1 VVFWK
6 KDRFFPQDE
15 VAFWQLLLR
24 ERERGIPITELLHL
38 YLLVAGPVKR
48 ARWRKKGILNV
59 GLSTGKK
66 EDCFTSTKKRSPF
79 TSDKTHNSSLV
90 EAYLQDIGRTPL
102 LTAEEERTMARRL
115 RQAKNRF
122 RREVLSNDYLLSILI
137 ERFAEAFKGES
148 RLDRIVDVAIGNVAE
163 KNRIRC
169 RMQTNLTTLRRL
181 VELNRQD
188 FNRLVDQAEN
198 GDDFQ
203 AKYRPIYRKIVRRRN
218 KAFRLVEEINPRMDL
233 VEQLL
238 ESLLPLSD
246 RMNQLRSELLA
257 LKDTDENRGRISRRN
272 SELRSLKLTVME
284 SPSSLQRRIAR
295 AQEAR
300 RRYLS
305 TRQELSSANLRL
317 VVSIAKRYRN
327 CSNISFLDL
336 IQEGNTGL
344 IWASDKFDPERGF
357 KFATYATWWIR
368 QAITRAITNQ
378 NRTIRLPAHM
388 HQRISKAKEIEQRF
402 LQQTGREPL
411 VEETALALGLS
422 VKKAHD
428 AIGLTSPV
436 RSLDELVDENERVRL
451 GDSVEDYRRG
461 HPEAENH
468 HEQLR
473 QEVARAMSTLTERER
488 ELIRLRFGFN
498 DEQTH
503 SLTSVG
509 RRFSVTRERVRQIEA
524 VALGKLRKSGHSDRL
539 GKMADGIESF
549 AETVDFKKKQGC
561 RRRLVLS
568 NSYNDG

>member
-1 VVFWK
+1 M
-6 KDRFFPQDE
+6 
-15 VAFWQLLLR
+15 
-24 ERERGIPITELLHL
+24 
-38 YLLVAGPVKR
+38 
-48 ARWRKKGILNV
+48 

-66 EDCFTSTKKRSPF
+66 EGRFTSTKKRSPF

-90 EAYLQDIGRTPL
+90 EAYLQDVGRTPL
-102 LTAEEERTMARRL
+102 LTAEEERTMSRLL
-115 RQAKNRF
+115 RQGRSRF

-137 ERFAEAFKGES
+137 ERFAETLKGES

-163 KNRIRC
+163 KNRIRR
-169 RMQTNLTTLRRL
+169 RMQTNLTTLRCL
-181 VELNRQD
+181 VELNRQE

-238 ESLLPLSD
+238 ESLLPLSE
-246 RMNQLRSELLA
+246 RMNQLQSELLA
-257 LKDTDENRGRISRRN
+257 LDDTEENRGRISRRN
-272 SELRSLKLTVME
+272 SELRNLKLTVME

-402 LQQTGREPL
+402 LQQNGREPL
-411 VEETALALGLS
+411 VEETASELGLS
-422 VKKAHD
+422 VKKTHD

-436 RSLDELVDENERVRL
+436 RSLDELVDENDRVRF
-451 GDSVEDYRRG
+451 GDSVKDYRHG

-468 HEQLR
+468 YEQLR

-488 ELIRLRFGFN
+488 ELIRMRFGFN

-524 VALGKLRKSGHSDRL
+524 VALGKLRKSGQSDRL
-539 GKMADGIESF
+539 VKMAEGIEAF
-549 AETVDFKKKQGC
+549 AEAVG
-561 RRRLVLS
+561 
-568 NSYNDG
+568 